1 MTTKSLNHT
10 NDMIPLESA
19 LNRAIACSE
28 LLEMFMETA
37 QFDTLGVTCQQI
49 IVLTARFNDSVITDL
64 MTLTP
69 QRKGE

>member
-1 MTTKSLNHT
+1 MQTPNHT
-10 NDMIPLESA
+10 NGMIPLESA
-19 LNRAIACSE
+19 LNRAITCSE
-28 LLEMFMETA
+28 LLEMFMESA

>member
-10 NDMIPLESA
+10 NGMIPLESA
-19 LNRAIACSE
+19 LNRAITCSE

>member
-19 LNRAIACSE
+19 LNGAIACSE

-64 MTLTP
+64 MTLTA